1 MELSGLLIPILGG
14 YWLLTRI
21 KSKRYWTYRQSGY
34 HLFFHAAMW
43 GVLLLIASWILAR
56 VLSIKFPMLPWK
68 ANTYIP
74 FDFATLLLVTLGLA
88 WLVPLVTNRLFY
100 RKKSDDYFAKKAA
113 KDDGNLVDW
122 TIQEALNASV
132 LIEVTTKSG
141 KSYVGLPQSISPPV
155 RRENDVVLLPLLS
168 GYRNPETR
176 ELIITTD
183 YRPILRK
190 WRMEKMG
197 LSQDK
202 EELTHLTSQDFLVA
216 LPYWEIASARRFDL
230 KLYEIYFGEN
240 PRSGSASK
248 LQLS

>member
-21 KSKRYWTYRQSGY
+21 KSTRYWTYRQSGY

-43 GVLLLIASWILAR
+43 GVLLLIASWAIAR
-56 VLSIKFPMLPWK
+56 VISIKFPMLPWK
-68 ANTYIP
+68 ESTYIP
-74 FDFATLLLVTLGLA
+74 FEYATLFLVTLSLA
-88 WLVPLVTNRLFY
+88 WLVPLAVNRLIY
-100 RKKSDDYFAKKAA
+100 RKKTDDYFAKKAA

-132 LIEVTTKSG
+132 LVEVATKNG

-168 GYRNPETR
+168 GYRNHETR

-183 YRPILRK
+183 YRALLRK

-197 LSQDK
+197 LSDDK
-202 EELTHLTSQDFLVA
+202 QELSHLSSQDFLVA
-216 LPYWEIASARRFDL
+216 LPYREIASARRFDL
-230 KLYEIYFGEN
+230 KLYETYFRKN
-240 PRSGSASK
+240 PPNNPVG
-248 LQLS
+248 QYTD